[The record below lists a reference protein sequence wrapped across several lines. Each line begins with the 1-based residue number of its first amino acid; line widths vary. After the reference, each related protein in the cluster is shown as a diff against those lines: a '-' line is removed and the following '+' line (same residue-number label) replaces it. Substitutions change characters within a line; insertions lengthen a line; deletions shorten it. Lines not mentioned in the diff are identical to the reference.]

1 MNEDIETVAWDS
13 HSYQEKNTM
22 LLLRQRRMLNMLLER
37 KAITVEQYNDGIQ
50 HMEEKIEI
58 ADEAQ
63 G

>member
-1 MNEDIETVAWDS
+1 
-13 HSYQEKNTM
+13 
-22 LLLRQRRMLNMLLER
+22 MLNMLLER